1 MPQLGVQLA
10 MVVSVIFFLS
20 SQSSANVLRSPAIL
34 PKDSDDEYYQKFQEV
49 PSLNDTAIKL
59 MENFLHIG
67 RPNGFVDRRRRA
79 VNRFSEDIV
88 IVMDGSW
95 SIGNCEFE
103 KGKKALKDMLSLA
116 GSHSRLDSKYAVVTF
131 STNATVNFNF
141 LSYSAASE
149 GITQLSYPGGFTNT
163 NSGLA
168 EAKKLFD
175 NPSSGRRRNSRKMVF
190 LVTDGRSTDRQK
202 TLVKA
207 TEVKD
212 DGIQIYVVA
221 VGKFIPGIDEMVK
234 VASYPPTPFLF
245 RVESYNGFYKVIK
258 LVIQKSGASYNISNY
273 DPPCS

>member
-20 SQSSANVLRSPAIL
+20 SQGSANVLRSPAIL

-49 PSLNDTAIKL
+49 PSLKDTAIKL

-67 RPNGFVDRRRRA
+67 RPNGFVDRRRSL
-79 VNRFSEDIV
+79 VLEDMV

-103 KGKKALKDMLSLA
+103 KGKKALKDMFSLA
-116 GSHSRLDSKYAVVTF
+116 GSGSPFDSKYAVVTF

-221 VGKFIPGIDEMVK
+221 VGKSIPGIDEMVK
-234 VASYPPTPFLF
+234 VASYPPTAFLF
-245 RVESYNGFYKVIK
+245 RVGSYNGFYKVIK